1 MPVQDDGFEM
11 KGFSE
16 AEEPEDER
24 KKNLG
29 AGRKD
34 YVGRDPEVVLV
45 KVGGWKRFRR
55 WMHLRAERRR
65 REKLERKR
73 EQLAYEER
81 RRKCKWCRGTGTFY
95 NKRLQRDVTC
105 PECIEPRRPPRPLG
119 FNLYD

>member
-1 MPVQDDGFEM
+1 MPVQDDDGCEM

-34 YVGRDPEVVLV
+34 YLGREVVLV
-45 KVGGWKRFRR
+45 KVGRWKRFRT
-55 WMHLRAERRR
+55 WMRLRAERRR
-65 REKLERKR
+65 CEKLEKKR

-95 NKRLQRDVTC
+95 SKRLQRDIAC
-105 PECIEPRRPPRPLG
+105 PECIEPRRPRRPLG
-119 FNLYD
+119 FNLDD